1 MDYQSEQSAV
11 GWHHS
16 LDNYFKIVNENI
28 PQLRISTVKRR
39 EKNGDIMGVPKNER
53 KEELFSHIIFL
64 MKNIGEEHIAFF
76 THL

>member
-28 PQLRISTVKRR
+28 PQLRRFPLLNEEERV
-39 EKNGDIMGVPKNER
+39 KNGDIMGDPKNER
-53 KEELFSHIIFL
+53 RTI
-64 MKNIGEEHIAFF
+64 
-76 THL
+76 

>member
-1 MDYQSEQSAV
+1 MKTFHNW
-11 GWHHS
+11 GFP
-16 LDNYFKIVNENI
+16 LLNEE
-28 PQLRISTVKRR
+28 K
-39 EKNGDIMGVPKNER
+39 KNGDIMGVPKNER

>member
-28 PQLRISTVKRR
+28 PQLRRFSLLNEEER
-39 EKNGDIMGVPKNER
+39 E
-53 KEELFSHIIFL
+53 
-64 MKNIGEEHIAFF
+64 
-76 THL
+76 

>member
-28 PQLRISTVKRR
+28 PHLLNEEERV
-39 EKNGDIMGVPKNER
+39 KNGDIMGDPKNER
-53 KEELFSHIIFL
+53 RTI
-64 MKNIGEEHIAFF
+64 
-76 THL
+76 